1 MVKVS
6 KKPAI
11 ITDGEKQESTFQVLK
26 KMRQESEEEKASAL
40 AKENN
45 LPYIDLNLIPVTTE
59 DVFSLPEKESRSY
72 GIVVFQKGG
81 KDVRI
86 ATHNPK
92 KEGLEEYVA
101 KIRSEKGWDI
111 HLFVVSMSS
120 LEKIWNRY
128 KESPMLE
135 NLDLFHLSLTGKD
148 LEEFESKFKD
158 LLDLKNRIS
167 EIPTTEIMEI
177 MTGGAIK
184 MEASDI
190 HFEPQSDTMRLRYRI
205 DGMLQDIGTFPL
217 DIYHSVLSRI
227 KMMGKMKINLRDV
240 AQDGHFSIN
249 IENRRIDIRVNI
261 IPGRFGESTVMRL
274 LDQSKVMIP
283 VESLGLRGLAYERV
297 QKEMVKTTGMILT
310 TGPTGSGKT
319 TTLYSLIN
327 KLNEPDVKIIT
338 IEDPVEYELK
348 GISQTQIAKDRGY
361 TFAEGLRAIVRQD
374 PDIILVGEIRD
385 EETADIAI
393 NSALTGHL
401 VLSTL
406 HTNNAPATIPRLLEM
421 GIKPSLIP
429 PASNAFIAQR
439 LVRVL
444 CSHCKEKY
452 VPAKETT
459 ETIKRILSIISP
471 KAKVEIPREIE
482 YLYRSKG
489 CTKCHNTG
497 YKGRLGIFEIM
508 TINEEIEK
516 LILEMAGES
525 DIMRAALEDGMITMT
540 QDGILKAVEG
550 ITSMEEVW
558 RITGQI
564 EFLEDIYDKL
574 MAQSLSRSISISE
587 SDLDKTE
594 ENISSFEKINKLIN
608 SSNPKEVAR
617 IMLACALIMKAGDI
631 HIEPGEKDVKIRYRI
646 DGMLQTVST
655 IPLNGYPALLGEIK
669 LISGFK
675 TETREGVID
684 GRFAISLEKPI
695 KNSKETKVDVR
706 VSIILGGFGETVV
719 MRILSKSAVVAL
731 DINMLGIR
739 KYNLDKIMNEAK
751 KHTGIFLNTGPT
763 GSGKTTTLYSLLKIL
778 NTPDVKIITV
788 EDPIEFQLEG
798 ILQTQ
803 ANDKGGYDFSTALK
817 SLLRQNPDIL
827 MIGEIRDEETA
838 NIATQAALTGHL
850 ILSTLHTNDAAS
862 TIQRIINMGI
872 RPDDLATASNAFMAQ
887 RLVRK
892 LCDCKQKA
900 SPTSEEAEKIKK
912 VVGSISPKTG
922 FANTKL
928 THIYK
933 PKGCVKCNNIGY
945 IGRTTIC
952 EILQID
958 EDMQEMISRNA
969 LSAQIK
975 EKAVENGMLAMEQDG
990 ILKALEGETSLEEVE
1005 RVVKI

>member
-148 LEEFESKFKD
+148 LDEFESKFKD

>member
-167 EIPTTEIMEI
+167 EIPTTQIMEI

-975 EKAVENGMLAMEQDG
+975 EKAMENGMLAMEQDG

>member
-167 EIPTTEIMEI
+167 EIPTTQIMEI

-459 ETIKRILSIISP
+459 ETIKRIL
-471 KAKVEIPREIE
+471 
-482 YLYRSKG
+482 
-489 CTKCHNTG
+489 
-497 YKGRLGIFEIM
+497 
-508 TINEEIEK
+508 
-516 LILEMAGES
+516 
-525 DIMRAALEDGMITMT
+525 
-540 QDGILKAVEG
+540 
-550 ITSMEEVW
+550 
-558 RITGQI
+558 
-564 EFLEDIYDKL
+564 
-574 MAQSLSRSISISE
+574 
-587 SDLDKTE
+587 
-594 ENISSFEKINKLIN
+594 
-608 SSNPKEVAR
+608 
-617 IMLACALIMKAGDI
+617 
-631 HIEPGEKDVKIRYRI
+631 
-646 DGMLQTVST
+646 
-655 IPLNGYPALLGEIK
+655 
-669 LISGFK
+669 
-675 TETREGVID
+675 
-684 GRFAISLEKPI
+684 
-695 KNSKETKVDVR
+695 
-706 VSIILGGFGETVV
+706 
-719 MRILSKSAVVAL
+719 
-731 DINMLGIR
+731 
-739 KYNLDKIMNEAK
+739 
-751 KHTGIFLNTGPT
+751 
-763 GSGKTTTLYSLLKIL
+763 
-778 NTPDVKIITV
+778 
-788 EDPIEFQLEG
+788 
-798 ILQTQ
+798 
-803 ANDKGGYDFSTALK
+803 
-817 SLLRQNPDIL
+817 
-827 MIGEIRDEETA
+827 
-838 NIATQAALTGHL
+838 
-850 ILSTLHTNDAAS
+850 
-862 TIQRIINMGI
+862 
-872 RPDDLATASNAFMAQ
+872 
-887 RLVRK
+887 
-892 LCDCKQKA
+892 
-900 SPTSEEAEKIKK
+900 
-912 VVGSISPKTG
+912 
-922 FANTKL
+922 
-928 THIYK
+928 
-933 PKGCVKCNNIGY
+933 
-945 IGRTTIC
+945 
-952 EILQID
+952 
-958 EDMQEMISRNA
+958 
-969 LSAQIK
+969 
-975 EKAVENGMLAMEQDG
+975 
-990 ILKALEGETSLEEVE
+990 
-1005 RVVKI
+1005 

>member
-1 MVKVS
+1 
-6 KKPAI
+6 
-11 ITDGEKQESTFQVLK
+11 
-26 KMRQESEEEKASAL
+26 
-40 AKENN
+40 
-45 LPYIDLNLIPVTTE
+45 
-59 DVFSLPEKESRSY
+59 
-72 GIVVFQKGG
+72 
-81 KDVRI
+81 
-86 ATHNPK
+86 
-92 KEGLEEYVA
+92 
-101 KIRSEKGWDI
+101 
-111 HLFVVSMSS
+111 
-120 LEKIWNRY
+120 
-128 KESPMLE
+128 
-135 NLDLFHLSLTGKD
+135 
-148 LEEFESKFKD
+148 
-158 LLDLKNRIS
+158 
-167 EIPTTEIMEI
+167 
-177 MTGGAIK
+177 
-184 MEASDI
+184 
-190 HFEPQSDTMRLRYRI
+190 
-205 DGMLQDIGTFPL
+205 
-217 DIYHSVLSRI
+217 
-227 KMMGKMKINLRDV
+227 
-240 AQDGHFSIN
+240 
-249 IENRRIDIRVNI
+249 
-261 IPGRFGESTVMRL
+261 
-274 LDQSKVMIP
+274 
-283 VESLGLRGLAYERV
+283 
-297 QKEMVKTTGMILT
+297 
-310 TGPTGSGKT
+310 
-319 TTLYSLIN
+319 
-327 KLNEPDVKIIT
+327 
-338 IEDPVEYELK
+338 
-348 GISQTQIAKDRGY
+348 
-361 TFAEGLRAIVRQD
+361 
-374 PDIILVGEIRD
+374 
-385 EETADIAI
+385 
-393 NSALTGHL
+393 
-401 VLSTL
+401 
-406 HTNNAPATIPRLLEM
+406 
-421 GIKPSLIP
+421 
-429 PASNAFIAQR
+429 
-439 LVRVL
+439 
-444 CSHCKEKY
+444 
-452 VPAKETT
+452 
-459 ETIKRILSIISP
+459 
-471 KAKVEIPREIE
+471 
-482 YLYRSKG
+482 
-489 CTKCHNTG
+489 
-497 YKGRLGIFEIM
+497 
-508 TINEEIEK
+508 
-516 LILEMAGES
+516 
-525 DIMRAALEDGMITMT
+525 
-540 QDGILKAVEG
+540 
-550 ITSMEEVW
+550 
-558 RITGQI
+558 
-564 EFLEDIYDKL
+564 

-838 NIATQAALTGHL
+838 NIATQPALTGHL

>member
-167 EIPTTEIMEI
+167 EIPTTQIMEI

-516 LILEMAGES
+516 LILEVAGES

-631 HIEPGEKDVKIRYRI
+631 QIEPGEKDVKIRYRI

>member
-167 EIPTTEIMEI
+167 EIPTTQIMEI

-540 QDGILKAVEG
+540 QDGIMKAVEG

>member
-167 EIPTTEIMEI
+167 EIPTTQIMEI

-348 GISQTQIAKDRGY
+348 GISQTQIAKARGY
-361 TFAEGLRAIVRQD
+361 SFEEGLRAIVRQD

-540 QDGILKAVEG
+540 QDGIMKAVEG